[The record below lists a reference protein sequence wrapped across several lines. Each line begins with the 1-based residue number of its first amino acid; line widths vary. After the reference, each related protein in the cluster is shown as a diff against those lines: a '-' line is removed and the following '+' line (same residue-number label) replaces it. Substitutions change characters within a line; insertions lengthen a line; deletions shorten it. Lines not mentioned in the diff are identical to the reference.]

1 MIANALLATTAILL
15 GVGFWLMEECR
26 FLIPYRRL
34 LFGTYGGSIAL
45 FATALFLNLFA
56 VFYIVFRKVFLK
68 DTGRKLAH
76 LEKQLRT
83 GDSISEELTARLRE
97 ESDGSRY

>member
-1 MIANALLATTAILL
+1 MIANALLATTAVFV

-26 FLIPYRRL
+26 FLIPYRRV
-34 LFGTYGGSIAL
+34 LFGVFGTPIAA
-45 FATALFLNLFA
+45 FAAAFFLNVFA
-56 VFYIVFRKVFLK
+56 AFYLVFRKFFLK

-83 GDSISEELTARLRE
+83 GDSISEELTARLKE
-97 ESDGSRY
+97 ETDGSGR

>member
-1 MIANALLATTAILL
+1 MMANALFVTGILFLAL
-15 GVGFWLMEECR
+15 GLFLMQECT

-34 LFGTYGGSIAL
+34 LWERWGDALLLFGG
-45 FATALFLNLFA
+45 ALFLNLFA
-56 VFYIVFRKVFLK
+56 AVYMACRKLFLK

-83 GDSISEELTARLRE
+83 DATLSEELSRRLQE
-97 ESDGSRY
+97 

>member
-1 MIANALLATTAILL
+1 MVANALFAATVLCMAL
-15 GVGFWLMEECR
+15 GIYVMQECQ

-34 LFGTYGGSIAL
+34 IWERYSGAIALYGGLLLI
-45 FATALFLNLFA
+45 NLFA
-56 VFYIVFRKVFLK
+56 AFYALGRTIFLK

-83 GDSISEELTARLRE
+83 GGSISEELAERLKE
-97 ESDGSRY
+97 